1 MIPLWIQAIMPFSC
15 AISGDGG
22 TLAIVTKTVTEP

>member
-1 MIPLWIQAIMPFSC
+1 MDKGDYAIEC